1 MRHFGSSGR
10 SSARRERELERVK
23 SSRGRAGS
31 AVGRESE
38 NFFKKILIELSQ
50 QKQIKWFEK
59 TRKFSPDDW
68 VGIDFFVVSNDGRR
82 HEVNV
87 KSSQTGL
94 QKRKPNIIYVVV
106 GLCPDK
112 EEILEQL
119 RKERII

>member
-1 MRHFGSSGR
+1 MKHFKSFSH
-10 SSARRERELERVK
+10 SARHREWRRIRFSK
-23 SSRGRAGS
+23 GRAGS

-38 NFFKKILIELSQ
+38 EFFKKILVELYQ
-50 QKQIKWFEK
+50 QKQIRWFEK

-68 VGIDFFVVSNDGRR
+68 VGIDFFVGSNDGRR

-87 KSSQTGL
+87 KSSQTWL

-119 RKERII
+119 RKEGIIV